1 MSTCPY
7 YHLPYP
13 SLARLVRRGRRWM
26 SRLGGPPQ
34 AEAAPHVLQGG
45 NELRHV
51 GLAVQ
56 RAGRDPQPL
65 GAARHGRII
74 DRLDVDTVVIQQK
87 VTGLRSEEHTSELQS
102 LMRISYAVFCL
113 NKKQK

>member
-56 RAGRDPQPL
+56 RAGRDTQPL

-87 VTGLRSEEHTSELQS
+87 VNGLLADRGITNQQGHEVADRKST
-102 LMRISYAVFCL
+102 RL
-113 NKKQK
+113 NSSN